1 MNGQGAPA
9 ALRGAGV
16 VLALLVIRTA
26 VREMKEPGS
35 ARYEWTF
42 LRERRGPV
50 TFLATASVLSAVS
63 WTISGPAYLPWV
75 GLAALLVARVSSK
88 ER

>member
-9 ALRGAGV
+9 ALLGAGI

-35 ARYEWTF
+35 ARHEWTF

-63 WTISGPAYLPWV
+63 WTIPARSTCPGWASLPC
-75 GLAALLVARVSSK
+75 S
-88 ER
+88 